1 MLACRDGP
9 ELTEAL
15 SKPEHVSA
23 TELEDQLWLGVPLQG
38 QRITPS
44 FAKNSSG
51 LHAVAALLNM
61 TGCHWVYLCLTLAV

>member
-15 SKPEHVSA
+15 SKTEHVSA

-38 QRITPS
+38 RRTTRFFP
-44 FAKNSSG
+44 K
-51 LHAVAALLNM
+51 
-61 TGCHWVYLCLTLAV
+61 